1 MTLDKI
7 SRWRR
12 WAGIAGSI
20 FCLLSLLAVID
31 ALVARFKQPPSLFQ
45 VLPGTSLE
53 IQGPLREAVETPQ
66 KLSFQCDSREIR
78 IDFEGVQKGY
88 WMGGYLWRGRL
99 VIGPETRP
107 GLYSLKVLGPGKA
120 ATPPFPPFQIQ
131 VFGDPATYRRNL
143 PALVQRYSGVASG
156 LAAVFLF
163 IPAIGFFG
171 LVFFLSQGINRLLA
185 RDGKA
190 EIYRVRQTDL
200 GIEIFFG
207 LGRNQGLEEGTLLNL
222 YDEKGQPLG
231 TVKVRSVDAGDAVA
245 MAAEEQAVR
254 PGYWLAKVS

>member
-1 MTLDKI
+1 MTQDRI
-7 SRWRR
+7 SGWRR

-31 ALVARFKQPPSLFQ
+31 ALAARFKQPPSLFQ
-45 VLPGTSLE
+45 VLPGRILD
-53 IQGPLREAVETPQ
+53 IQGPLREAVDQPH
-66 KLSFQCDSREIR
+66 KLSFQSDSREIR

-99 VIGPETRP
+99 IIGPEARP
-107 GLYSLKVLGPGKA
+107 GLYSLKVLGPGKS

-131 VFGDPATYRRNL
+131 VYGDPETYRRHL
-143 PALVQRYSGVASG
+143 PSLIQRHSGVAPG
-156 LAAVFLF
+156 LAALFLF
-163 IPAIGFFG
+163 IPAMGSFF
-171 LVFFLSQGINRLLA
+171 LVFFLSQRTDRLLA

-200 GIEIFFG
+200 GIEIYFG
-207 LGRNQGLEEGTLLNL
+207 LGRDQGLEEGTLLNL
-222 YDEKGQPLG
+222 FDEKGQSLG

-245 MAAEEQAVR
+245 LAAEEQAVR